1 MNFSS
6 SDYFKETVI
15 GRLPNDWNYSTLR
28 DLGGQ
33 RAVQTGPFGSLLHSS
48 DYSEDGTGVPLLLV
62 NSFKNGNLTGKELPK
77 VNKNKADTLSRFL
90 LKEGDI
96 VFSRVG
102 EVGRTIYINKNM
114 EGWLFSGQTLRIR
127 LENKKINNRFV
138 ELYFRSKEAKKVSD
152 ATSLGTTRPSIN
164 TEILLNRVIPI
175 PPIYEQN
182 EIVRIVNSLDSK
194 ISLIKQLNV
203 SLESIVQAL
212 FKSWFVDFDP
222 VRAKMVGEPPESI
235 CKRLK
240 LMPEILNM
248 FPDRLV
254 NSELGEIPDG
264 WKLKKLSDFIDLER
278 GLSYKGKYLSDTGTP
293 MVNLGCISKD
303 STFIE
308 TSIKYYT
315 GDFKIKYQVSSGD
328 IVIANTDI
336 TQKREVLG
344 SPVFVPEIFENHIF
358 IFTHHLYAVRFKN
371 EISKHYIFQLLCT
384 KRYRNRVIGFATGT
398 TVLAIPE
405 ETILSFKFAE
415 PTFKILSLFHI
426 LIDSI
431 YERIKVSEKENNF
444 LEETRDLLLP
454 QLMSGKIR
462 VPVGDANE

>member
-1 MNFSS
+1 MANQIATEIGKIP
-6 SDYFKETVI
+6 DYWKV
-15 GRLPNDWNYSTLR
+15 SK
-28 DLGGQ
+28 LGDV
-33 RAVQTGPFGSLLHSS
+33 ADV
-48 DYSEDGTGVPLLLV
+48 
-62 NSFKNGNLTGKELPK
+62 LTGFPFKGNEYSMSEGITVVRGENLSERSFRWDTHK
-77 VNKNKADTLSRFL
+77 YWKGLTNRIRMYLLEDNVVVLSMDGNVGKNKAVVHAKDLPML
-90 LKEGDI
+90 LAQ
-96 VFSRVG
+96 RVARVKAKFG
-102 EVGRTIYINKNM
+102 TSQTYINQVILSNV
-114 EGWLFSGQTLRIR
+114 FLRYCNSIKTGTAIAHISR
-127 LENKKINNRFV
+127 EQIEQFKIPLPPLEEQKAIGKILSDLDLKIELNQHMNK
-138 ELYFRSKEAKKVSD
+138 
-152 ATSLGTTRPSIN
+152 T
-164 TEILLNRVIPI
+164 
-175 PPIYEQN
+175 
-182 EIVRIVNSLDSK
+182 
-194 ISLIKQLNV
+194 
-203 SLESIVQAL
+203 LESIAQAT

-222 VRAKMVGEPPESI
+222 VRAKMAGEPSESI

-240 LMPEILNM
+240 LTPDILDL

-254 NSELGEIPDG
+254 DSELGKIPEG
-264 WKLKKLSDFIDLER
+264 WELKKLSDFIDLER

-315 GDFKIKYQVSSGD
+315 GDFKIKHQVSSGD

-344 SPVFVPEIFENHIF
+344 SPVFVPEIFENHVF